1 MRGYE
6 FRVLNSGHAT
16 MIIEE
21 NHLNDHAA
29 IRSARK
35 YAGDRPFEVWRG
47 SECIY
52 SPPEPSRASP
62 AFGRNARR

>member
-6 FRVLNSGHAT
+6 IRVLNSGHAT

-35 YAGDRPFEVWRG
+35 YAADRPFEVWRDDD
-47 SECIY
+47 CIY
-52 SPPEPSRASP
+52 SLPSARQVSVHS
-62 AFGRNARR
+62 GRSL